1 MWASV
6 SGLLA
11 HGERMSVIG
20 NNIANVNT
28 VGFKGSR
35 MDFEDLAQMTITSGS
50 NTAQVGRGVS
60 VSAVFG
66 DFSQGSFE
74 SSNEA
79 TDVSISGSGFFGVS
93 PTNSEE
99 MYYSRAG
106 NFRFNADYVLVDPNG
121 YAVQGWEIER
131 SKPTLLAAN
140 TQLSTSV
147 SAVKGSGVPK
157 DVALDGLICSP
168 MHTTNIT
175 MNPNLSANAGNDKSI
190 DTDDPFFALLKKW
203 DASSK
208 NGVIDPLSDQAFAY
222 QESIKVYDE
231 SGVAHTLTVY
241 FDQVSNSETQG
252 LDNNNS
258 SQRHWEFIVTMNP
271 EEDVRNF
278 KEFPDPLPE
287 PFEPGADYDDYNI
300 DEKSRGLLMTGTLT
314 FDTGGNLIDMS
325 AFVPGGDVTP
335 GLTIPNDGNQ
345 GIPAYVPTNKQT
357 NPQYMYKPELAAVG
371 DFDATQPEV
380 NPMYL
385 EVNGQVVYNDAYDPT
400 QRSSNTKYKV
410 YQPGV
415 DTNPNEI
422 VNNPGYDPAKQTDN
436 PQFLTNPMG
445 TGLPLTN
452 WVPAPISNNGFPM
465 FVANFSGI
473 PGAST
478 VYQSNPTAGSPQGEL
493 NPHAEP
499 YLMEFNFG
507 LRNTTGLWT
516 NAPLNAAE
524 VGKDV
529 NNMMGL
535 GLGKELLNSSAKSAS
550 GSSSMT
556 FMSQNGYTFGYLQ
569 NISVDSDGVLSGRYS
584 NGQTLELYQ
593 LALYTFPSNQG
604 LYREGGNLFSQTR
617 ESGEALVGAANTNG
631 KGKVLSN
638 SLEISNVDLAKEFVN
653 MITTQRGFQA
663 NSKTVTTVD
672 SMLETIIG
680 MKR

>member
-1 MWASV
+1 MSVTSSMWASV

-35 MDFEDLAQMTITSGS
+35 MDFEDLAQMSISSGS

-66 DFSQGSFE
+66 DFSQGSFQ
-74 SSNEA
+74 SSNET

-99 MYYSRAG
+99 MYYTRAG
-106 NFRFNADYVLVDPNG
+106 NFRFNANYVLVDPNG

-131 SKPTLLAAN
+131 AKPTLLAAN

-147 SAVKGSGVPK
+147 SAIKGSGVPK
-157 DVALDGLICSP
+157 DVALDGLVCSP

-175 MNPNLSANAGNDKSI
+175 MNPNLSADSGNDKSI
-190 DTDDPFFALLKKW
+190 DATDPFFAMLKKW

-208 NGVIDPLSDQAFAY
+208 NGVVDPLSDQAYAY

-241 FDQVSNSETQG
+241 FDQVSNIEGQEI
-252 LDNNNS
+252 DNNNS
-258 SQRHWEFIVTMNP
+258 SRRTWEFIVTMDP
-271 EEDVRNF
+271 EEDMRNF
-278 KEFPDPLPE
+278 EEFSDPLPE
-287 PFEPGADYDDYNI
+287 PFPGLNDAFKVSDV
-300 DEKSRGLLMTGTLT
+300 SRGLLMSGTMT

-325 AFVPGGDVTP
+325 AFVPKGDLTP
-335 GLTIPNDGNQ
+335 TGTAPNQ
-345 GIPAYVPTNKQT
+345 
-357 NPQYMYKPELAAVG
+357 
-371 DFDATQPEV
+371 
-380 NPMYL
+380 
-385 EVNGQVVYNDAYDPT
+385 
-400 QRSSNTKYKV
+400 S
-410 YQPGV
+410 V
-415 DTNPNEI
+415 DLSDLN
-422 VNNPGYDPAKQTDN
+422 
-436 PQFLTNPMG
+436 
-445 TGLPLTN
+445 N
-452 WVPAPISNNGFPM
+452 WVSAPISSNGFPM
-465 FVANFSGI
+465 FVANFSGN
-473 PGAST
+473 PGASS
-478 VYQSNPTAGSPQGEL
+478 VYATSPDPANNPQGEINSL
-493 NPHAEP
+493 AEP

-507 LRNTTGLWT
+507 IRNTTGLWNKQPT
-516 NAPLNAAE
+516 SAADIGNDLN
-524 VGKDV
+524 KL
-529 NNMMGL
+529 MGL
-535 GLGKELLNSSAKSAS
+535 GLGKEILNTSAKSSS

-569 NISVDSDGVLSGRYS
+569 SVSVDSDGVLSGRYS

-617 ESGEALVGAANTNG
+617 ESGEALLGPANSNG
-631 KGKVLSN
+631 KGKILSN
-638 SLEISNVDLAKEFVN
+638 SLEISNVDMATEFVH

>member
-1 MWASV
+1 MSVTSSMWASV

-35 MDFEDLAQMTITSGS
+35 MDFEDFAQMSISSGS
-50 NTAQVGRGVS
+50 NTAQVGRGVG

-74 SSNEA
+74 TSNEA
-79 TDVSISGSGFFGVS
+79 TDMAISGSGFFGVS
-93 PTNSEE
+93 PLNSEE
-99 MYYSRAG
+99 MYYTRAG
-106 NFRFNADYVLVDPNG
+106 NFRFNSDYVLVDPNG

-131 SKPTLLAAN
+131 TKPTLLAAN

-147 SAVKGSGVPK
+147 SAIQGSGVPK

-175 MNPNLSANAGNDKSI
+175 MNPNLSANSGNDKSV
-190 DTDDPFFALLKKW
+190 DETDPFFALLKKW
-203 DASSK
+203 DASSV
-208 NGVIDPLSDQAFAY
+208 NGVIDPLSDQAYAY

-231 SGVAHTLTVY
+231 SGVAHTITVY
-241 FDQVSNSETQG
+241 FDQVSNSETQE

-300 DEKSRGLLMTGTLT
+300 DPKSRGLLMAGTLT

-325 AFVPGGDVTP
+325 AFVPGSGVTP
-335 GLTIPNDGNQ
+335 GATINNPD
-345 GIPAYVPTNKQT
+345 YVGTTAQT
-357 NPQYMYKPELAAVG
+357 NPQYMYEPIENPSYVPG
-371 DFDATQPEV
+371 TPST
-380 NPMYL
+380 NPMYITDAAG
-385 EVNGQVVYNDAYDPT
+385 NIVYNDAY
-400 QRSSNTKYKV
+400 
-410 YQPGV
+410 
-415 DTNPNEI
+415 NPNGPYADTDNWQYIPNPNNNI
-422 VNNPGYDPAKQTDN
+422 VTNPGYDASQPSNNA
-436 PQFLTNPMG
+436 QFLTNPQG
-445 TGLPLTN
+445 TSLPLTN

-478 VYQSNPTAGSPQGEL
+478 VYSTNPSAGSPQGEL

-507 LRNTTGLWT
+507 LRNTTGLWD

-524 VGKDV
+524 VGNDV
-529 NNMMGL
+529 NSMMGV

-569 NISVDSDGVLSGRYS
+569 NVSVDSNGVLSGRYS

-617 ESGEALVGAANTNG
+617 ESGEALLGAANTNG
-631 KGKVLSN
+631 KGSILSN

>member
-35 MDFEDLAQMTITSGS
+35 MDFEDFAQMSISSGS
-50 NTAQVGRGVS
+50 NTAQVGRGVG

-74 SSNEA
+74 TSNEA
-79 TDVSISGSGFFGVS
+79 TDMAISGSGFFGVS
-93 PTNSEE
+93 PLNSEE
-99 MYYSRAG
+99 MYYTRAG
-106 NFRFNADYVLVDPNG
+106 NFRFNSDYVLVDPNG

-131 SKPTLLAAN
+131 TKPTLLAAN

-147 SAVKGSGVPK
+147 SAIQGSGVPK

-175 MNPNLSANAGNDKSI
+175 MNPNLSANSGNDKSV
-190 DTDDPFFALLKKW
+190 DETDPFFALLKKW
-203 DASSK
+203 DASSV
-208 NGVIDPLSDQAFAY
+208 NGVIDPLSDQAYAY

-231 SGVAHTLTVY
+231 SGVAHTITVY
-241 FDQVSNSETQG
+241 FDQVSNSETQE

-300 DEKSRGLLMTGTLT
+300 DPKSRGLLMAGTLT

-325 AFVPGGDVTP
+325 AFVPGSGVTP
-335 GLTIPNDGNQ
+335 GATINNPD
-345 GIPAYVPTNKQT
+345 YVGTTAQT
-357 NPQYMYKPELAAVG
+357 NPQYMYEPIENPNYVPG
-371 DFDATQPEV
+371 TPST
-380 NPMYL
+380 NPMYITDAAG
-385 EVNGQVVYNDAYDPT
+385 NIVYNDAY
-400 QRSSNTKYKV
+400 
-410 YQPGV
+410 
-415 DTNPNEI
+415 NPNGPYADTDNWQYIPNPNNNI
-422 VNNPGYDPAKQTDN
+422 VTNPGYDASQPSNNA
-436 PQFLTNPMG
+436 QFLTNPQG
-445 TGLPLTN
+445 TSLPLTN

-478 VYQSNPTAGSPQGEL
+478 VYSTNPSAGSPQGEL

-507 LRNTTGLWT
+507 LRNTTGLWD

-524 VGKDV
+524 IGSDV
-529 NNMMGL
+529 NNMMGV

-569 NISVDSDGVLSGRYS
+569 NVSVDSNGVLSGRYS

-617 ESGEALVGAANTNG
+617 ESGEALLGAANTNG
-631 KGKVLSN
+631 KGSILSN

>member
-1 MWASV
+1 MSVTSSMWASV

-35 MDFEDLAQMTITSGS
+35 MDFEDFAQMSISSGS
-50 NTAQVGRGVS
+50 NTAQVGRGVG

-74 SSNEA
+74 TSNEA
-79 TDVSISGSGFFGVS
+79 TDMAISGSGFFGVS
-93 PTNSEE
+93 PLNSEE
-99 MYYSRAG
+99 MYYTRAG
-106 NFRFNADYVLVDPNG
+106 NFRFNSDYVLVDPNG

-131 SKPTLLAAN
+131 TKPTLLAAN

-147 SAVKGSGVPK
+147 SAIQGSGVPK

-175 MNPNLSANAGNDKSI
+175 MNPNLSANSGNDKSV
-190 DTDDPFFALLKKW
+190 DETDPFFALLKKW

-231 SGVAHTLTVY
+231 SGVAHTITVY
-241 FDQVSNSETQG
+241 FDQVSNSETQE

-258 SQRHWEFIVTMNP
+258 SQRQWEFIVTMNP

-287 PFEPGADYDDYNI
+287 PFEPGDDYEDYNI
-300 DEKSRGLLMTGTLT
+300 DSKSRGLLMAGTLT

-325 AFVPGGDVTP
+325 AFVPGSGVTP
-335 GLTIPNDGNQ
+335 GATINNPD
-345 GIPAYVPTNKQT
+345 YVGTSKQT
-357 NPQYMYKPELAAVG
+357 NPQYMYEPIENPNYVAG
-371 DFDATQPEV
+371 TPST
-380 NPMYL
+380 NPMYITDAAG
-385 EVNGQVVYNDAYDPT
+385 NIVYNDAYDP
-400 QRSSNTKYKV
+400 NGPYA
-410 YQPGV
+410 
-415 DTNPNEI
+415 DTDNWQYIPNPDNNI
-422 VNNPGYDPAKQTDN
+422 VTNPGYDASQPSVNA
-436 PQFLTNPMG
+436 QFLTNPQG
-445 TGLPLTN
+445 TSLPLTN

-478 VYQSNPTAGSPQGEL
+478 VYSTNPSAGSPQGEL

-507 LRNTTGLWT
+507 LRNTTGLWD

-524 VGKDV
+524 VGNDV
-529 NNMMGL
+529 NSMMGV

-569 NISVDSDGVLSGRYS
+569 NVSVDSNGVLSGRYS

-617 ESGEALVGAANTNG
+617 ESGEALLGAANTNG
-631 KGKVLSN
+631 KGSVLSN